1 MTQVLNKAKTFFR
14 NLKLWFPILIDDQQW
29 DDHYLHKVVY
39 HKLSLMKDFYE
50 SDKPMA
56 VEEHSQEVVK
66 EINEVLEPLSRVI
79 EEDYIHFPEGM
90 EPKIIFHK
98 KEDDSEFYN
107 LEIAYHDEFGKEEV
121 NEVYRNSEEDKK
133 RDLNKAYKNIGE
145 NSENWWD

>member
-1 MTQVLNKAKTFFR
+1 MLNKVKTFFR
-14 NLKLWFPILIDDQQW
+14 NLKLWFPILVDDQQW
-29 DDHYLHKVVY
+29 DDHYLHKVVH

-66 EINEVLEPLSRVI
+66 EINEVLEPLNRVI

-90 EPKIIFHK
+90 EPKMTFHK
-98 KEDDSEFYN
+98 KEDDPEFYT
-107 LEIAYHDEFGKEEV
+107 LEVVYHDEFGKEKV
-121 NEVYRNSEEDKK
+121 NKVYRKSERDKEEDLKK
-133 RDLNKAYKNIGE
+133 VYKNIGE

>member
-1 MTQVLNKAKTFFR
+1 MLNKVKTFFR
-14 NLKLWFPILIDDQQW
+14 NLKLWFPILVDDQQW

-66 EINEVLEPLSRVI
+66 EINEVLEPLNRVI

-90 EPKIIFHK
+90 EPKFIFH
-98 KEDDSEFYN
+98 EIEGDSEYYT
-107 LEIAYHDEFGKEEV
+107 LEIAYHDEFGKEKV
-121 NEVYRNSEEDKK
+121 REVYRRSERDKK
-133 RDLNKAYKNIGE
+133 EDLKKVYKNIGE